1 MRTTFL
7 RIALPIILLLT
18 FTSGVY
24 TQDDEKAE
32 FSMPCD
38 QVVKLGLEKFTKAY
52 GDKKQDF
59 STAGQKQ
66 AFEYYVNCKRPAN
79 DALAAKLLY
88 VGNGLGVYEAKR
100 GQLEDVREELN
111 KYGEAL
117 WTLRYAEEG
126 GGTMWGLVAAN
137 AYADR
142 EDFMETLIKTL
153 AAPER
158 RSLRAKRRVNLSL
171 ARIQRWLS
179 SYKRKPF
186 TETSDPND
194 VVSNK
199 KLYQDTMKEAQ
210 AALTQLRS
218 ILRDLP
224 DLAAERLAARMAE
237 ETKNALADSP

>member
-1 MRTTFL
+1 MRKAFFL

-18 FTSGVY
+18 LTRGAY
-24 TQDDEKAE
+24 AQEDEKPG
-32 FSMPCD
+32 FSMPCE
-38 QVVKLGLEKFTKAY
+38 QVIKLGLEKFTKAY
-52 GDKKQDF
+52 GDRTQDF

-66 AFEYYVNCKRPAN
+66 AFEYYVNCKRPAD
-79 DALAAKLLY
+79 DALADKLLT
-88 VGNGLGVYEAKR
+88 
-100 GQLEDVREELN
+100 EDQRKQINSVRDVLN

-142 EDFMETLIKTL
+142 EDFMETLIRAL
-153 AAPER
+153 AAPAR
-158 RSLRAKRRVNLSL
+158 HSLRARQRVNLSL

-179 SYKRKPF
+179 SRKRKPF
-186 TETSDPND
+186 TENLDPND

-210 AALTQLRS
+210 DALTKLRS
-218 ILRDLP
+218 ILGELP
-224 DLAAERLAARMAE
+224 NLAAERLAARMAE

>member
-1 MRTTFL
+1 MRKPFFL
-7 RIALPIILLLT
+7 RIALQILLLLT
-18 FTSGVY
+18 LTRGAY
-24 TQDDEKAE
+24 AQDDEKAG

-38 QVVKLGLEKFTKAY
+38 EVVKLGLEKFTKAY
-52 GDKKQDF
+52 GDRTQDF

-66 AFEYYVNCKRPAN
+66 AFEYYVNCKRPAD
-79 DALAAKLLY
+79 DALAGKLLTQEKLKEINS
-88 VGNGLGVYEAKR
+88 VR
-100 GQLEDVREELN
+100 DVLN
-111 KYGEAL
+111 KYGEAV

-142 EDFMETLIKTL
+142 EDFMETLINSF
-153 AAPER
+153 AAPAR
-158 RSLRAKRRVNLSL
+158 RSLRARHRVSFSL

-179 SYKRKPF
+179 SPKRKPF

-210 AALTQLRS
+210 DALTQLRS
-218 ILRDLP
+218 ILGTLP
-224 DLAAERLAARMAE
+224 DTAAERLAARMAE